1 MSKEHYDAE
10 SESDLAN
17 MLGTEDVTD
26 VKESLSEEEPDEE
39 PFSADDIASMLS
51 SAAVSDEPLDDVDSY
66 EEPEEVSP
74 AQDPVEEEL
83 DTVSDKIGPI
93 DEDGADEDKS
103 ESIDDSDNVLSP
115 KEHQYYTDELNLAR
129 LYFETGDT
137 EEALKIIEDVK
148 SHGSADL
155 IEEADKVVES
165 YAN

>member
-1 MSKEHYDAE
+1 MKWKVNEKRTV
-10 SESDLAN
+10 L
-17 MLGTEDVTD
+17 
-26 VKESLSEEEPDEE
+26 P
-39 PFSADDIASMLS
+39 
-51 SAAVSDEPLDDVDSY
+51 PL
-66 EEPEEVSP
+66 
-74 AQDPVEEEL
+74 
-83 DTVSDKIGPI
+83 
-93 DEDGADEDKS
+93 